1 MPGRRPIDITQFST
15 DRSNLKS
22 NVSPKSASNTALKS
36 LGLSQFYSTSSL
48 QLSSVISD
56 ETGTGNL
63 VFNTDPTLYSPSLGS
78 SHTRILTNVAETGS
92 TTANQ
97 VLMSFPMYSM
107 SNKAEVYG
115 AVDIII
121 HTSIGN
127 TTGISTPA
135 SIIQKKLTKLLV
147 LFDNDTDWA
156 LNPAPAI
163 QDQDREVYHTE
174 YANITTGGYGSIGST
189 CSYNVILNTAN
200 LRYDLVVTPAS
211 TKYMRYKII
220 ATCLISDDL
229 LFNPPAGQGV

>member
-1 MPGRRPIDITQFST
+1 MPGKRPIDVSQFSS
-15 DRSNLKS
+15 DKSNLKS
-22 NVSPKSASNTALKS
+22 NVFLKSNHNIALKT
-36 LGLSQFYSTSSL
+36 LGLSQFYPTSSL
-48 QLSSVISD
+48 QFSTVITDPS
-56 ETGTGNL
+56 GTGNL
-63 VFNTDPTLYSPSLGS
+63 VFNTNPTLYSPSLGS

-92 TTANQ
+92 TIANQ

-156 LNPAPAI
+156 LNPFPPTGS
-163 QDQDREVYHTE
+163 QDRAIYHTE
-174 YANITTGGYGSIGST
+174 YANLTTGGYGSIGST

-200 LRYDLVVTPAS
+200 LTYDLVVTPAS

-229 LFNPPAGQGV
+229 LFNPLAGGEV

>member
-56 ETGTGNL
+56 ETGTGNV
-63 VFNTDPTLYSPSLGS
+63 VFNTNPTLYSPALGS

-107 SNKAEVYG
+107 SNKTEVYG

-127 TTGISTPA
+127 TTGISVP
-135 SIIQKKLTKLLV
+135 SYIIQKKLTKLLV

-156 LNPAPAI
+156 LNLAPPL
-163 QDQDREVYHTE
+163 QGQDREVYHTE

-211 TKYMRYKII
+211 TKYMKYKII
-220 ATCLISDDL
+220 ATCLISDDFY
-229 LFNPPAGQGV
+229 FNPVAQGD

>member
-1 MPGRRPIDITQFST
+1 MPGRRPIDINQFSA
-15 DRSNLKS
+15 DKSNLKS
-22 NVSPKSASNTALKS
+22 NTSPKNINNVALKS
-36 LGLSQFYSTSSL
+36 LGLSQFSSTSSL
-48 QLSSVISD
+48 QLSSTISD

-63 VFNTDPTLYSPSLGS
+63 VFNTNPTLYSPALGS

-156 LNPAPAI
+156 LNPSPPI
-163 QDQDREVYHTE
+163 QGQNREIYYTE
-174 YANITTGGYGSIGST
+174 YANITTAGYGSIDSTGSY
-189 CSYNVILNTAN
+189 SIILNTAN

-229 LFNPPAGQGV
+229 YFNPVAQGD

>member
-78 SHTRILTNVAETGS
+78 SHTRIITNVAETGS

>member
-63 VFNTDPTLYSPSLGS
+63 VFNTDPTLYSPALGS

-174 YANITTGGYGSIGST
+174 YANITTGGYGAVSST

-229 LFNPPAGQGV
+229 LFNAVGQGV

>member
-174 YANITTGGYGSIGST
+174 YANITTGGYGAVSST

-229 LFNPPAGQGV
+229 LFNAVGQGV